1 MPRCISQDIA
11 LPLFYQHA
19 VLTSSSSVKKFTDHL
34 HASDKQWDSIRRIPY
49 STPGRWVQVL
59 DLSDLRCSLWSDVC
73 HADGLLARLFP
84 LLPFLAHLT
93 VNDTLTLSRRVLRSL
108 CDRDGNERLKSI
120 KGLKLVSASVDYDD
134 PFLELLQ
141 CCTDLEQLEFTGSGI
156 EPLLIDS
163 PNSIK
168 DMRHLPPKP
177 LHLPRLRKLSMVAM
191 HCSPVMFAL
200 LHAELP
206 RISHITITP
215 YDDATISTSLVPQ
228 FINAHGAKLSA
239 LHLYAPKSWP
249 TMLFQSPTTLL
260 HSCPNLY
267 HLSLENPLPALTIPS
282 TIDQHPLHI
291 LSIPRPAAEFLRTL
305 EPLLLKLPNLQIIR
319 SRDVRWLR
327 AGMSSHAMEAGV
339 QGELRQWRQRLA
351 RRRINV
357 VDATWAPPTA

>member
-141 CCTDLEQLEFTGSGI
+141 CCTNLEQLEFTGSGI

-228 FINAHGAKLSA
+228 FINAHGAKLSS

-305 EPLLLKLPNLQIIR
+305 EPLLSKLPNLQIIR